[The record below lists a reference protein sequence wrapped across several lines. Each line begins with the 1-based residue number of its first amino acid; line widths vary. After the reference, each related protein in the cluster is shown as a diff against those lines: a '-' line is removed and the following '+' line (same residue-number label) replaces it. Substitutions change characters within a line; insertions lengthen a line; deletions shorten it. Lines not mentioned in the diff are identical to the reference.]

1 MKPKIEYLKIDL
13 SSQNYPLKEADFS
26 MLDSPILDSAKS
38 IYNEAISY
46 SGYSSY
52 SVYKTD
58 GTVTTNNRPE
68 VLNSYI
74 TAALRKLGYLQ
85 SRKNLKKTANMLAA
99 VYDNDYSIYQSR
111 GAIGT
116 ALTIS
121 DDSRITTFY
130 PALYADGVDE
140 SVSIWAVVRGIPH
153 RLRFAPMNAT
163 ETKGIFMFPEY
174 LYRPDGSNRLSEEVV
189 ASFDAFYV
197 LHQPKHFTLYAGKSD
212 VALTEKNFSEKDFAN
227 NLNLLS

>member
-13 SSQNYPLKEADFS
+13 SSQNYPLKEVDFS

-38 IYNEAISY
+38 IYSEAISY
-46 SGYSSY
+46 PGYSSY

-58 GTVTTNNRPE
+58 GTVATNNRSE
-68 VLNSYI
+68 ALNPYT
-74 TAALRKLGYLQ
+74 TAALKKLGYLQ
-85 SRKNLKKTANMLAA
+85 SRKNLKKTANILAA

-111 GAIGT
+111 GAIG
-116 ALTIS
+116 AKLIIS
-121 DDSRITTFY
+121 DDSKINTFY

-140 SVSIWAVVRGIPH
+140 LVSIWAVVRGIPH
-153 RLRFAPMNAT
+153 RLRFAPMNVAA
-163 ETKGIFMFPEY
+163 TKGIFMFPEY
-174 LYRPDGSNRLSEEVV
+174 LYRPDNSNRLSEEIV
-189 ASFDAFYV
+189 ASFDAFYI
-197 LHQPKHFTLYAGKSD
+197 LHQPEHFTLYAGKND